1 MANENS
7 MTENSRAMGKFIT
20 FEGGEG
26 AGKTTQ
32 AKMLCEAL
40 EGAGIETLLTR
51 EPGGTFGAEAIRDLV
66 LEGTQDRW
74 SGMTELLLMYAAR
87 LDHVEKLIKPAL
99 ERGVWVVSDRFSD
112 SSVAYQGYARG
123 LGAEKVKS
131 VHSVVMDGFGPDLT
145 ILFDIDPILA
155 QKRVETRGEELSRFD
170 SESIAFHNVLRDA
183 FLEIATN
190 ESERIVTVDAA
201 ASRDGVHT
209 RIIYAVTQK
218 YPEIAGKLGGSA

>member
-1 MANENS
+1 
-7 MTENSRAMGKFIT
+7 MTKGKFIT

-32 AKMLCEAL
+32 AKMLAEAL

-66 LEGTQDRW
+66 LEGTSDRW

-99 ERGVWVVSDRFSD
+99 ERGVWVISDRFSD
-112 SSVAYQGYARG
+112 SSMAYQGYARE
-123 LGAEKVKS
+123 LGPEKVKAL
-131 VHSVVMDGFGPDLT
+131 HDAVMDGFGPDLT

-155 QKRVETRGEELSRFD
+155 QKRVETRGEYLSRFD
-170 SESIAFHNVLRDA
+170 AESIAFHNTLRDA
-183 FLEIATN
+183 FLNIADAN
-190 ESERIVTVDAA
+190 SERIFTVDAA
-201 ASRDGVHT
+201 ASRDGVQT
-209 RIIYAVTQK
+209 RILFAVSQK
-218 YPEIAGKLGGSA
+218 YPELAGKLGSRA

>member
-1 MANENS
+1 MA
-7 MTENSRAMGKFIT
+7 TGKFIT

-32 AKMLCEAL
+32 AKMLAEAL

-66 LEGTQDRW
+66 LEGTSDRW

-99 ERGVWVVSDRFSD
+99 ERGVWVISDRFSD
-112 SSVAYQGYARG
+112 SSMAYQGYARG
-123 LGAEKVKS
+123 LGPEKVKAL
-131 VHSVVMDGFGPDLT
+131 HAAVMDGFEPDLT

-155 QKRVETRGEELSRFD
+155 QKRVETRGEDLSRFD
-170 SESIAFHNVLRDA
+170 AESIAFHNTLRDA
-183 FLEIATN
+183 FNDIAKAN
-190 ESERIVTVDAA
+190 SERIFTVDAA
-201 ASRDGVHT
+201 ASRDGVQT
-209 RIIYAVTQK
+209 RILFAVSQK
-218 YPEIAGKLGGSA
+218 YPELAGKLGGSA

>member
-1 MANENS
+1 MI
-7 MTENSRAMGKFIT
+7 TGKFIT

-66 LEGTQDRW
+66 LEGTSDRW

-99 ERGVWVVSDRFSD
+99 ERGVWVISDRFSD
-112 SSVAYQGYARG
+112 SSMAYQGYARE
-123 LGAEKVKS
+123 LGPEKVKAL
-131 VHSVVMDGFGPDLT
+131 HAAVMDGFEPDLT

-155 QKRVETRGEELSRFD
+155 QKRVETRGEDLSRFD
-170 SESIAFHNVLRDA
+170 AESIAFHNTLRAA
-183 FLEIATN
+183 FLNIADAN
-190 ESERIVTVDAA
+190 KDRIFTVDAA
-201 ASRDGVHT
+201 ASREGVQT
-209 RIIYAVTQK
+209 RILFAVSQK
-218 YPEIAGKLGGSA
+218 YPGLAGKLGSSA

>member
-1 MANENS
+1 
-7 MTENSRAMGKFIT
+7 MTSGKFIT

-32 AKMLCEAL
+32 AKMLCDAL

-66 LEGTQDRW
+66 LEGTSDRW

-99 ERGVWVVSDRFSD
+99 ERGVWVISDRFSD
-112 SSVAYQGYARG
+112 SSIAYQGYARG
-123 LGAEKVKS
+123 LGADKVKA
-131 VHSVVMDGFGPDLT
+131 VHEAVMDGFEPDLT

-155 QKRVETRGEELSRFD
+155 QKRVETRGESLSRFD
-170 SESIAFHNVLRDA
+170 AESIDFHNTLRQA
-183 FLEIATN
+183 FLDIA
-190 ESERIVTVDAA
+190 ESQAERIFTIDAA
-201 ASRDGVHT
+201 ASRDGVQT
-209 RIIYAVTQK
+209 RILFAVSQK
-218 YPEIAGKLGGSA
+218 YPELAGKLGSSA

>member
-1 MANENS
+1 MMAQ
-7 MTENSRAMGKFIT
+7 GKFIT

-32 AKMLCEAL
+32 AKMLAEAL

-66 LEGTQDRW
+66 LEGTSDRW

-99 ERGVWVVSDRFSD
+99 ERGVWVISDRFAD
-112 SSVAYQGYARG
+112 SSMAYQGYARG
-123 LGAEKVKS
+123 LGADKVKAL
-131 VHSVVMDGFGPDLT
+131 HAAVMDGFEPNLT

-155 QKRVETRGEELSRFD
+155 QKRVETRGEDLSRFD
-170 SESIAFHNVLRDA
+170 AESIAFHNTLREA
-183 FLEIATN
+183 FLDIAKAN
-190 ESERIVTVDAA
+190 DERIFTVDAA
-201 ASRDGVHT
+201 ASRDGVQT
-209 RIIYAVTQK
+209 RILFAVSQK
-218 YPEIAGKLGGSA
+218 YPELAGKLGSSA

>member
-1 MANENS
+1 MAQETS
-7 MTENSRAMGKFIT
+7 TQTGKFIT

-40 EGAGIETLLTR
+40 QGAGVETLLTR

-99 ERGVWVVSDRFSD
+99 NRGVWVVSDRFAD
-112 SSVAYQGYARG
+112 SSLAYQGYARG
-123 LGAEKVKS
+123 LGADKVKS
-131 VHSVVMDGFGPDLT
+131 VHNAVMDGFGPDFT
-145 ILFDIDPILA
+145 IVFDMDPILA

-170 SESIAFHNVLRDA
+170 SESIAFHNTLREA
-183 FLEIATN
+183 FLEIANN
-190 ESERIVTVDAA
+190 EPDRIFTVDAA

-209 RIIYAVTQK
+209 RILYGLTQK
-218 YPEIAGKLGGSA
+218 YPELAGKLGARA